1 MWICMKTQGS
11 KGIRQWPINW
21 PNNDTKNYPRL
32 QPVVDTQLNQ
42 PTNQNSILKP
52 EYVKPTNKKTLL

>member
-1 MWICMKTQGS
+1 MKTQGS
-11 KGIRQWPINW
+11 KGIRQWPINC
-21 PNNDTKNYPRL
+21 PNDDTKNYPRL

-52 EYVKPTNKKTLL
+52 EYVKPTNNKTLL